1 MSSIEDTDLADVGT
15 ADTETLAAA
24 RMTPKGRFYEH
35 IDSQQITEY
44 VPPNS
49 SRSAWQVR
57 GVEPNTGIVFLGIV
71 NDKAF
76 RNGNYVAPHMNRIGH
91 ILYVE
96 SQVPN
101 VVGISVRQVTNNQLQ
116 QVNELDVSVQSTS
129 GNSTG
134 RITVPY
140 PNPADLPGS
149 VAHFTALV
157 KGEVAVLDAN
167 EGN

>member
-1 MSSIEDTDLADVGT
+1 MSSVEDTDLTTDGT
-15 ADTETLAAA
+15 ADDATRAAA

-49 SRSAWQVR
+49 SRSAWQIR
-57 GVEPNTGIVFLGIV
+57 GVEPNSGIVFLGLV

-76 RNGNYVAPHMNRIGH
+76 RQGGYVAPHMNRLGH

-101 VVGISVRQVTNNQLQ
+101 VVGISVRQVTNGQLQ
-116 QVNELDVSVQSTS
+116 QVNELDVSVESTS
-129 GNSTG
+129 GNSVG

-140 PNPADLPGS
+140 PNAGDLPGS
-149 VAHFTALV
+149 VAIFTAHV
-157 KGEVAVLDAN
+157 KDEVAVLDAN

>member
-1 MSSIEDTDLADVGT
+1 MSNYELPDTDSAAGPDDPT
-15 ADTETLAAA
+15 QDAA
-24 RMTPKGRFYEH
+24 RMTPHGRFYEH
-35 IDSQQITEY
+35 IDSSQITVY

-49 SRSAWQVR
+49 SRQAWQVR
-57 GVEPNTGIVFLGIV
+57 GIEPNSGIVFLSIV

-76 RNGNYVAPHMNRIGH
+76 RSGNYVAPHMNRLGH

-101 VVGISVRQVTNNQLQ
+101 VTGISVRQVVNAQTQ
-116 QVNELDVSVQSTS
+116 QVNELEVHVESTS
-129 GNSTG
+129 GNSVG

-140 PNPADLPGS
+140 PNAADLPGS
-149 VAHFTALV
+149 VALFTKLV
-157 KGEVAVLDAN
+157 EAEVKLLDEN

>member
-1 MSSIEDTDLADVGT
+1 MSSIEDTDLV
-15 ADTETLAAA
+15 DTGSTDAATRAAA
-24 RMTPKGRFYEH
+24 RMTPRGRFYEH
-35 IDSQQITEY
+35 LDSSQITEY

-49 SRSAWQVR
+49 SRQAWQVR
-57 GVEPNTGIVFLGIV
+57 GIEPNTGIVFLSIV

-76 RNGNYVAPHMNRIGH
+76 RAGGYVAPHMNRLGH

-101 VVGISVRQVTNNQLQ
+101 VVGISVHQHVNAQTQL
-116 QVNELDVSVQSTS
+116 VNELDVTVESTS

-140 PNPADLPGS
+140 PNAGDLPAS
-149 VAHFTALV
+149 VALFTKLV
-157 KGEVAVLDAN
+157 EGEVALLDAN
-167 EGN
+167 EGS